1 MVHNTFE
8 EFRELVLSDESL
20 QNELRDLTN
29 KNDFTTRLIELARER
44 GYEITADEIDQEM
57 LRSRRIWM

>member
-29 KNDFTTRLIELARER
+29 KNDFITRLIELARER